1 MPDCS
6 RVASLLEQYVDE
18 ALPHDEMAAVK
29 KHVRRC
35 RRCQKELT
43 ELTALQKHLRE
54 AVETGAADVP
64 LSRIWEGVA
73 ERLDSPTVWE
83 RIVWAGRSIV
93 FPFRPLKA
101 LAGVAALVVL
111 FLFIVPLMKSP
122 PTPRV
127 VVESVESEHPIMIF
141 QGEGEIM
148 VVWLFEKGKG
158 KEGKE

>member
-18 ALPHDEMAAVK
+18 ALPQDEMIVVK

-35 RRCQKELT
+35 RRCQKEVT
-43 ELTALQKHLRE
+43 ELTSLRKHLRK
-54 AVETGAADVP
+54 ALETGATDVS
-64 LSRIWEGVA
+64 LSRVWEGVA

-93 FPFRPLKA
+93 FPLRPLKA
-101 LAGVAALVVL
+101 LVGVAALVVL
-111 FLFIVPLMKSP
+111 FLFIVPLVKSP
-122 PTPRV
+122 PTPHV

-148 VVWLFEKGKG
+148 VVWLFEKEEG